1 MARTVAPYGILPG
14 KSPATQARVPPRAQ
28 TRHRPQRTS
37 PRKHEDNK
45 KNKIKNRPTIG
56 RRRHQATPRHHT
68 HATSAN
74 AQPAPSIWFMASGFS
89 LLWTSCHHDVV
100 GCCPLFAVA
109 VGSVSCFMLCV
120 SVSAFC
126 GSGIL
131 MACGHCTQA
140 CPCVPLRGLFVF
152 SFRMLVMC
160 FFRSACRLACYV
172 CWLCSCCGC
181 FHWFC
186 RVFCW
191 CCFLFSACL
200 LVLSVCCL
208 SAGLLACACFR
219 LFCRVLGFSAFPACC
234 VEFGCPRV

>member
-1 MARTVAPYGILPG
+1 M
-14 KSPATQARVPPRAQ
+14 S
-28 TRHRPQRTS
+28 
-37 PRKHEDNK
+37 
-45 KNKIKNRPTIG
+45 
-56 RRRHQATPRHHT
+56 
-68 HATSAN
+68 
-74 AQPAPSIWFMASGFS
+74 F
-89 LLWTSCHHDVV
+89 

-160 FFRSACRLACYV
+160 FFRSACRLAYCVSCFV

-181 FHWFC
+181 SAGC
-186 RVFCW
+186 VVFLLVFSAGFVLFAW
-191 CCFLFSACL
+191 CCLFAVCL
-200 LVLSVCCL
+200 LVCWLVLVFGCF
-208 SAGLLACACFR
+208 AGFLAFRPFLLVVWSSGVRGCGN
-219 LFCRVLGFSAFPACC
+219 VNSGFSRVFGMVGCC
-234 VEFGCPRV
+234 FENRSCVHGRIHMILGDYGGFLAVFL

>member
-1 MARTVAPYGILPG
+1 
-14 KSPATQARVPPRAQ
+14 
-28 TRHRPQRTS
+28 
-37 PRKHEDNK
+37 
-45 KNKIKNRPTIG
+45 
-56 RRRHQATPRHHT
+56 
-68 HATSAN
+68 
-74 AQPAPSIWFMASGFS
+74 MASGFR
-89 LLWTSCHHDVV
+89 CCGHHAIMMSF

-126 GSGIL
+126 GSGIV

-160 FFRSACRLACYV
+160 FFRSACRLACCVSCFV

-181 FHWFC
+181 FAGC
-186 RVFCW
+186 VVF
-191 CCFLFSACL
+191 LLVFSAGCCL
-200 LVLSVCCL
+200 VCLVLSVCCL

-219 LFCRVLGFSAFPACC
+219 LFCRVFGFSAFPACC
-234 VEFGCPRV
+234 VEFGCPRVWKCEFWFFPCFWGGWLLFRKQKLCTWADTYDIG